1 MEGDWEEEGL
11 CRNVD
16 GRKRCLFRD
25 SVDGLF
31 RIFRGS
37 GQASPDPGKGVIES
51 SGNAFFEGDDAVICD
66 ADVFRAD
73 FSTTFGD
80 IAEADAE
87 NIFEVLQA
95 VEGVQGMHGE

>member
-1 MEGDWEEEGL
+1 MEGDREEEGL
-11 CRNVD
+11 CRNID
-16 GRKRCLFRD
+16 GRKGCLFRD

-31 RIFRGS
+31 RFFRGG
-37 GQASPDPGKGVIES
+37 GQASPDPGKGVVKS
-51 SGNAFFEGDDAVICD
+51 TGNTFFEGDDAVIGD

-73 FSTTFGD
+73 FSTAFGD